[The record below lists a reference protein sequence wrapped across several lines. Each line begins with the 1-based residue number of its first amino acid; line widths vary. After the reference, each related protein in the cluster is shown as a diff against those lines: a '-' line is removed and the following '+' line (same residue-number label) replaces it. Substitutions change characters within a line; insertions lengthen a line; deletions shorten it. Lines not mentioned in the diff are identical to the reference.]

1 LVRRGVQQFFRRL
14 DKADDIGAASGIAAQ
29 LIIWLIGLELTL
41 HLLGIQLSILFAA
54 SSFLALGAGLAIK
67 NIVENFLSGGILKAE
82 NAIRPGDFMVINDK
96 WMYIQRIGLRTVKAK
111 TYDGEDI
118 LIPNTLIA
126 QSMVQNLTRDNREHR
141 IEIGVGVAY
150 ESDLKL
156 VRTTLEQTLE
166 SLAWRSQSHPPQGLF
181 IRVR

>member
-1 LVRRGVQQFFRRL
+1 
-14 DKADDIGAASGIAAQ
+14 
-29 LIIWLIGLELTL
+29 
-41 HLLGIQLSILFAA
+41 
-54 SSFLALGAGLAIK
+54 
-67 NIVENFLSGGILKAE
+67 
-82 NAIRPGDFMVINDK
+82 MVINDK

-166 SLAWRSQSHPPQGLF
+166 SLAWRSQSHPPKVYLSEFGDSSVNYNIGVWIDNANESRGRKSDLHEAIWWALKDADITIAYPQMNVHLDQNT
-181 IRVR
+181 VT